1 MIGAPNLSNKIMLM
15 KTENPRP
22 MNSALPH
29 GRGCGA
35 KFVGQFWK
43 MPEVGLPKQLPAPPA
58 QSWRPDWIRETPI
71 SVTVGPVTMGG
82 KSFFSRAGVMN
93 ERPISNNAQREAVPR
108 IAPYPS

>member
-1 MIGAPNLSNKIMLM
+1 MIREESLQDFIIGAPNLSNMIMLT

-43 MPEVGLPKQLPAPPA
+43 MPVVGLPKQPPAPPA
-58 QSWRPDWIRETPI
+58 QS
-71 SVTVGPVTMGG
+71 
-82 KSFFSRAGVMN
+82 
-93 ERPISNNAQREAVPR
+93 
-108 IAPYPS
+108 